1 MIAIDTN
8 LLVYAHRP
16 ELPAHEVA
24 LKLLRS
30 LPVRGGLFGLPWPC
44 AHEFLA
50 VVTNPRIFRDPTP
63 SPVAL
68 AAARALADSESIRML
83 GEGAGYLDH
92 LTEQVTRGGV
102 RGGMVHDARI
112 AAICRYHGVREL
124 WSADRDFGRFPDLR
138 IVNPLIHEP

>member
-16 ELPAHEVA
+16 DMPLHEAA
-24 LKLLRS
+24 LALLRG
-30 LPVRGGLFGLPWPC
+30 LPGRGGLFGLPWPC
-44 AHEFLA
+44 LHEFLA

-68 AAARALADSESIRML
+68 AAVRALAESESIRML

-92 LTEQVTRGGV
+92 LAEQVTRGGV
-102 RGGMVHDARI
+102 RGGMVHDARV
-112 AAICRYHGVREL
+112 AAICRYHGIREL
-124 WSADRDFGRFPDLR
+124 WSADRDFSRFPDLR
-138 IVNPLIHEP
+138 VVNPLIRQR